1 MCIEMFTHFVTRRR
15 LCSVLQCVAV
25 CCSVLQCVAVCC
37 SVLQCVAECVS
48 RCWRTLLHVQG
59 CIHTRRMCVKKLT
72 HFVKAKGSINNR
84 MMCVNTLTHIV
95 TRQRLHTH
103 PEDVC
108 QRCCA
113 GFVLCYKLTA
123 AHTLRPLLH
132 ERERPTPHTPSA
144 LCYTSTSR
152 NKGVYVFTPFDKDQ
166 GCLHIYTYTHIH
178 IYTYTYTHIH
188 IYTYTHI
195 PRVSTRIPRVYMCI
209 RPS

>member
-1 MCIEMFTHFVTRRR
+1 
-15 LCSVLQCVAV
+15 
-25 CCSVLQCVAVCC
+25 
-37 SVLQCVAECVS
+37 
-48 RCWRTLLHVQG
+48 
-59 CIHTRRMCVKKLT
+59 MCVKKLT

-132 ERERPTPHTPSA
+132 ERERPRPHTPSA
-144 LCYTSTSR
+144 LCYTSTSWT
-152 NKGVYVFTPFDKDQ
+152 KGVYVYALSGKDQ
-166 GCLHIYTYTHIH
+166 GCLHLYQGCICVYTLCVFVYVYTSFIY
-178 IYTYTYTHIH
+178 
-188 IYTYTHI
+188 
-195 PRVSTRIPRVYMCI
+195 VYMCI
-209 RPS
+209 QPSYMHICVHILYICAHVYTREVGGWGRDPKKCTKSIWGMGSSTI